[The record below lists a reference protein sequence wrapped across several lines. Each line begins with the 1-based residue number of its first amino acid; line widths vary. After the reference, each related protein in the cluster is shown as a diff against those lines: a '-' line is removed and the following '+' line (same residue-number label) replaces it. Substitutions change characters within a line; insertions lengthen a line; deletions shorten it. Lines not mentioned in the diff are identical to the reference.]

1 MSASGTTAPTLTVD
15 ETSLAT
21 NASASFA
28 SAFTVAYGA
37 DGAGSTTYALAV
49 ANSASGLID
58 VATGEAIVL
67 STDASGN
74 VVGKTATG
82 GVTVFTISVS
92 SSGVVTLDQV
102 RAIKHSDASN
112 ADDSVSLAANSITLT
127 ATATDKDG
135 DTASQAINLG
145 AGFVFKDDGPTVTAS
160 ANTSVTVT
168 LDETARNAASTAGV
182 FATPI
187 TVTSTVSV
195 LNSTINYGADGA
207 GSTVYSIKAVAGDSG
222 LKTAVGDYAISLVQ
236 TSGSVITGTYVDS
249 TGTTKTA
256 FTITMG
262 TDGKLTVSQFVA
274 LEHNT
279 DGSTSAAYDDVL
291 QLITGKIT
299 AQVAVT
305 DRDGDVATTSAVDI
319 SSQIIFKDDG
329 PSASNVVAT
338 TILDEDGLSGGIAG
352 GTGDVAGAATTA
364 TGSLVYSGGADGVAS
379 IALSYG
385 STTLGTETVTSTWD
399 ASTSTLT
406 ISSTRG
412 DLMTISVDQ
421 STGTYTATLLKPLMH
436 PVSGT
441 EDNITLPLTYTVTD
455 NDGDTASATLTLTV
469 NDDMPVVDATTQT
482 MAIQPGATNL
492 MIILDVSGSM
502 GNYASSTQTR
512 LAMAKEAIM
521 NLITAYDKQGEVR
534 VEMVTFSTTGQ
545 ASSVWMTTAQAMVY
559 INALQANGGTNYDD
573 ALQKAMDGF
582 GSPGKLENAQN
593 VAYFLTDGQ
602 PTYSQ
607 GGTDSLKGTTIT
619 GNGSSPTSSA
629 DNGIQ
634 AAEEALWK
642 QFLIDNKIISYS
654 LGMGS
659 DLTSTDRSY
668 IDPIA
673 YNGATS
679 TDLNGIIVSDM
690 SQLNSTLQSLV
701 ILPTVDTNLLRGNL
715 GVDEAGSGA
724 DGSEVLMLT
733 MAGRTYEYNSTTGAL
748 TASGTST
755 STYTYDSTTHVLTIT
770 TAAGAKMILDMD
782 TGDYSYQAGNTG
794 SSYQEQLS
802 YSVKDMDGDVV
813 SVPTKVL
820 QVYQISAMDD
830 NILTN
835 DTDGTLSIP
844 AAVLMANDVYTSTT
858 VISSS
863 AGVSGLDATG
873 TDPVVVTNSS
883 GSTAGFGTSAA
894 TITESSSD
902 SAGNKLNDTTAT
914 AVVVNRSQ
922 FGPTTNTNAPSGGY
936 TALFNGSIV
945 EQAYGVRD
953 IDMIQVTLKAGEKL
967 TLDIDGNGSVDT
979 YLRVLN
985 ASGVEVAQNDDSQT
999 IDAGSSVLQDSYL
1012 TYTVPSDGVYY
1023 IAVQSYSG
1031 RDDGTYNLWMNI
1043 QPATNTTGN
1052 GTFEYTL
1059 TEGTVTDTAAA
1070 DVTVSSGATING
1082 TVMNDTLIGKDGQND
1097 TLNGG
1102 AGDDVLYGGTGNDI
1116 LTGGT
1121 GADKFVFASALSS
1134 TNTNSDVI
1142 RDFTSG
1148 TDKLVL
1154 DHHIFTGFSAGATL
1168 TSGSTLISASSP
1180 VANTASPTILYNT
1193 STGALSYDA
1202 DGSGSGAAVVFGY
1215 LTTTSNT
1222 HPTIS
1227 ASDFII
1233 L

>member
-1 MSASGTTAPTLTVD
+1 MAPTLTVD
-15 ETSLAT
+15 ETTLST
-21 NASASFA
+21 DQSASFA
-28 SAFTVAYGA
+28 SVFTPIYGA
-37 DGAGSTTYALAV
+37 DGAGSVSYKLSLNETTT
-49 ANSASGLID
+49 NLID
-58 VATGEAIVL
+58 VATGETINL
-67 STDASGN
+67 SVNSSGY
-74 VVGKTATG
+74 VVGTTATT
-82 GVTVFTISVS
+82 GVTVFVISIASDGTI
-92 SSGVVTLDQV
+92 TLDQQ
-102 RAIKHSDASN
+102 RALKHANASDPN
-112 ADDSVSLAANSITLT
+112 DTLTLVSSAVALT
-127 ATATDKDG
+127 ATVTDRDG
-135 DTASQAINLG
+135 DTAARTVNIG
-145 AGFVFKDDGPTVTAS
+145 DKFVFVDDAPTVTAS

-168 LDETARNAASTAGV
+168 LDETARTSASTAGV
-182 FATPI
+182 FTTPI
-187 TVTSTVSV
+187 TVTSSASV
-195 LNSTINYGADGA
+195 LSSTISYGADGA
-207 GSTVYSIKAVAGDSG
+207 GTTVYSITAVAGDSG

-236 TSGSVITGTYVDS
+236 TSSNVITGTYVDS

-262 TDGKLTVSQFVA
+262 TDGKLTVSQSVA
-274 LEHNT
+274 LEHTT

-291 QLITGKIT
+291 QLVAGKIT
-299 AQVAVT
+299 AKVTVT
-305 DRDGDVATTSAVDI
+305 DKDGDTAATSAIDI

-352 GTGDVAGAATTA
+352 GTGDVAGTATTA

-534 VEMVTFSTTGQ
+534 IEMVTFSTYGQ

-559 INALQANGGTNYDD
+559 INALTANGGTNYDD

-582 GSPGKLENAQN
+582 GSPGKLDGAQN
-593 VAYFLTDGQ
+593 IAYFLTDGK

-607 GGTDSLKGTTIT
+607 GGTGSLKGSTLT
-619 GNGSSPTSSA
+619 GNGSSPTSSS

-634 AAEEALWK
+634 SAEEAIWK
-642 QFLIDNKIISYS
+642 QFLIDNKIITYS

-679 TDLNGIIVSDM
+679 SDLDGIIVSDM
-690 SQLNSTLQSLV
+690 SQLDATLQSLV
-701 ILPTVDTNLLRGNL
+701 ILPTVQANLLRGNL
-715 GVDEAGSGA
+715 AVDTAGFGA
-724 DGSEVLMLT
+724 DGGEVLIFT
-733 MAGRTYEYNSTTGAL
+733 MAGRTYNYNSTTGAL
-748 TASGTST
+748 TATGTST
-755 STYTYDSTTHVLTIT
+755 STYTYDSTEHVVTIT
-770 TAAGAKMILDMD
+770 TSSGAKMVLDMD
-782 TGDYSYQAGNTG
+782 TGDYSYQAGNAG

-802 YSVKDMDGDVV
+802 FSVKDKDGDVV
-813 SVPTKVL
+813 SVPSKVL

-844 AAVLMANDVYTSTT
+844 AAVLMANDVYSPTT

-863 AGVSGLDATG
+863 AGVDGLNATG
-873 TDPVVVTNSS
+873 TDPVVVTNAS
-883 GSTAGFGTSAA
+883 GSTAGFGSSAA

-922 FGPTTNTNAPSGGY
+922 FGPTTNSNAPSGGY
-936 TALFNGSIV
+936 SALFNGSIV
-945 EQAYGVRD
+945 EQSYGRPD

-979 YLRVLN
+979 IVKILN
-985 ASGVEVAQNDDSQT
+985 SSGTELARNDDSQT
-999 IDAGSSVLQDSYL
+999 LDPGSSNTTDSYL
-1012 TYTVPSDGVYY
+1012 TYTVPSDGTYY
-1023 IAVQSYSG
+1023 VSVQSYSG
-1031 RDDGTYNLWMNI
+1031 SDDGTYNLWMNI
-1043 QPATNTTGN
+1043 QPVANTSGS

-1059 TEGTVTDTAAA
+1059 TEGSVNDTAIV
-1070 DVTVSSGATING
+1070 DVTTVSGTTING
-1082 TVMNDTLIGKDGQND
+1082 TVMNDTLIGKDGQAD

-1102 AGDDVLYGGTGNDI
+1102 AGNDVLYGGTGNDI
-1116 LTGGT
+1116 LTGGA
-1121 GADKFVFASALSS
+1121 GADKFVFASALNAS
-1134 TNTNSDVI
+1134 TNVDTI

-1148 TDKLVL
+1148 TDKIVL
-1154 DHHIFTGFSAGATL
+1154 DNNIFTGFSAGASL
-1168 TSGSTLISASSP
+1168 TSSTFVSGTSP
-1180 VANTASPTILYNT
+1180 VAGTTNPTVLYNT
-1193 STGALSYDA
+1193 GTGALSFDA
-1202 DGSGSGAAVVFGY
+1202 DGSGAGGAVVFAY

-1227 ASDFII
+1227 ATDFII